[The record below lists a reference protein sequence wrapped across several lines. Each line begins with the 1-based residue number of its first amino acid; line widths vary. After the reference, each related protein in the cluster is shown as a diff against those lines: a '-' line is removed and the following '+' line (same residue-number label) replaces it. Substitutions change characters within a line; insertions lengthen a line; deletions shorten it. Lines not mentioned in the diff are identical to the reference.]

1 MGLLRALTVAALI
14 VLGCGI
20 EGSAAPLKTEG
31 KTKTSR
37 WFELPP
43 GRTTRTFTMRRPSGI
58 VRLTR
63 ITTTYG
69 IRASVTATVGRRLM
83 AVSVSNDS
91 ERYDPARRCR
101 REGSLMICSQN
112 QEGCPAPAAA
122 WRVQL
127 EKLSGPRGLVRFDFV
142 VSR

>member
-1 MGLLRALTVAALI
+1 MGILQALAVAALI
-14 VLGCGI
+14 VLGCSV
-20 EGSAAPLKTEG
+20 EGSAAPPTTEG

-37 WFELPP
+37 WFQLPAGP
-43 GRTTRTFTMRRPSGI
+43 ANRTFKMRRPSGI

-63 ITTTYG
+63 ITTAYG
-69 IRASVTATVGRRLM
+69 IRASVTATVGRLI

-91 ERYDPARRCR
+91 ERYDPVRRCR
-101 REGSLMICSQN
+101 REGSLMICAQA
-112 QEGCPAPAAA
+112 QEGCPAPAAV

-127 EKLSGPRGLVRFDFV
+127 EKLGGPAGLVRFDFV